1 MKTCCIDKFT
11 PVSFYKLFVLRG
23 LWLKLAKL
31 LTKQNFR
38 TMNKSQIRFCRTLA
52 ATWKVLHDPVL
63 TNIYV
68 RKWKRQRDIHLTIY
82 GFVFRE
88 MYKAA

>member
-1 MKTCCIDKFT
+1 MKTKNSKTIT
-11 PVSFYKLFVLRG
+11 P
-23 LWLKLAKL
+23 
-31 LTKQNFR
+31 QD
-38 TMNKSQIRFCRTLA
+38 RFTLA
-52 ATWKVLHDPVL
+52 LHATWSVLHDPVL

-68 RKWKRQRDIHLTIY
+68 RKWKRQRDIRVTIY